1 MNELSE
7 QQRVSRSEQN
17 LFTGL
22 TEPSE
27 ELRWTQFN
35 SVLWFRLIQKP
46 NLSNFDSS
54 SDLVESNGPCLI
66 LDQSL
71 LTVWS

>member
-1 MNELSE
+1 MSG
-7 QQRVSRSEQN
+7 SEQN

-27 ELRWTQFN
+27 ELRWTQLN
-35 SVLWFRLIQKP
+35 SVLLWLIQKP

-54 SDLVESNGPCLI
+54 SDLVESNGP
-66 LDQSL
+66 
-71 LTVWS
+71 